1 MIRVEQAIELFEE
14 RAAIYE
20 YDAGLPRDKAED
32 LARLEICEMYGSWL
46 RVAIEDHLRRK
57 VGGSLPKTKTAKP

>member
-20 YDAGLPRDKAED
+20 YDAGLPREKAEE
-32 LARLEICEMYGSWL
+32 LARLEICELYGSWF
-46 RVAIEDHLRRK
+46 RVAIEDWLRTM